1 MACGC
6 GCEHEH
12 NKISKEEFENAV
24 NRFLSNLP
32 PNIDIDVEYE
42 KIMNKKSSLS
52 AMQRKTLM
60 AIVEY
65 KKEHFPTE

>member
-6 GCEHEH
+6 GHEH
-12 NKISKEEFENAV
+12 GKVSKEEFENAV

-42 KIMNKKSSLS
+42 KIMNKESSLS
-52 AMQRKTLM
+52 STQRKTLI